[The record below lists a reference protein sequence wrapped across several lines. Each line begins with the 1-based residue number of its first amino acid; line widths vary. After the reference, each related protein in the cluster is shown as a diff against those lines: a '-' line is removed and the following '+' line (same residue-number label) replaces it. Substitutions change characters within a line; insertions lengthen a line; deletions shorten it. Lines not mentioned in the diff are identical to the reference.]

1 MPNACDETI
10 AFRRARAVIPVTEE
24 GSDMFADLV
33 AGLNALPT
41 ETVLVLELVI
51 VFSLIPLVLRPFGAA
66 GIFIFI
72 AVGIIAANV
81 QVLKA
86 STFSFYAA
94 PIPLGTVAFSATYVA
109 TDVLT
114 EYYGRATARKA
125 VWLGFAAMLMMT
137 VMMILAMGYRPMSTE
152 EAAASGME
160 WALPNA
166 DHIAALY
173 MPQATLL
180 IAGLTSYLISQLND
194 IFVFQKIRS
203 WTGRGQLWARACGST
218 AVSALVD
225 NTVFSTLAWMV
236 FPWLLGQQEQMV
248 DLNTL
253 IFTYILGTYWIR
265 LAMAVLEAPFM
276 YAARWFLPEAD
287 REAYEARDAASG
299 ERPAAA

>member
-1 MPNACDETI
+1 
-10 AFRRARAVIPVTEE
+10 
-24 GSDMFADLV
+24 MFADLV

-66 GIFIFI
+66 GLFIFI

-86 STFSFYAA
+86 ATFSFYAA

-125 VWLGFAAMLMMT
+125 VWLGFSAMLLMT
-137 VMMILAMGYRPMSTE
+137 LMMILAMGYKPMNAE
-152 EAAASGME
+152 EAAASGMD
-160 WALPNA
+160 WALANA
-166 DHIAALY
+166 DHISALY
-173 MPQATLL
+173 LPQATLL
-180 IAGLTSYLISQLND
+180 IAGLTSYLISQFND

-203 WTGRGQLWARACGST
+203 WTGRDNLWARACGST

-236 FPWLLGQQEQMV
+236 FPWLLGQEDQVV

-253 IFTYILGTYWIR
+253 IFTFILGTYWIR
-265 LAMAVLEAPFM
+265 LAMALLEAPFI
-276 YAARWFLPEAD
+276 YAARWFLPDAD
-287 REAYEARDAASG
+287 REAYEARDNNKDSG
-299 ERPAAA
+299 QRPAAA

>member
-1 MPNACDETI
+1 
-10 AFRRARAVIPVTEE
+10 
-24 GSDMFADLV
+24 MFADLV

-41 ETVLVLELVI
+41 ETVLVLELVL
-51 VFSLIPLVLRPFGAA
+51 VFSIIPLVLRPFGAA

-86 STFSFYAA
+86 ATFSFYAA

-125 VWLGFAAMLMMT
+125 VWLGFSAMLIMT
-137 VMMILAMGYRPMSTE
+137 VMMILAMGYKPMSAE

-180 IAGLTSYLISQLND
+180 IAGLISYLVSQFND

-203 WTGRGQLWARACGST
+203 WTGRDNLWARACGST

-236 FPWLLGQQEQMV
+236 FPWLLGQKDQVVE
-248 DLNTL
+248 LNTL

-265 LAMAVLEAPFM
+265 LAMALLEAPFI
-276 YAARWFLPEAD
+276 YAARWFLPDAD
-287 REAYEARDAASG
+287 REAYEARDKDSG
-299 ERPAAA
+299 ERPVAA